1 MTAQGYIDPDYVDVA
16 ERIRLFYE
24 RFPDGR
30 ITTVAWGIQD
40 DGGQGLKSYVWCRA
54 LAYRTADDPTP
65 CDGIA
70 WEPIPGPTPFTRDS
84 ELMNAQTSAWGR
96 AIIAAGIP
104 SKKVASA
111 DEVQARQAPTE
122 KETPATVNP
131 VTKDQHAKIGVL
143 VASLAELNGQTKE
156 KQAADSRAWIH
167 GQFGKT
173 SRADLTTSEAGKLI
187 DYLEGL
193 ERDLKEAQGVPF

>member
-24 RFPDGR
+24 AYPDGR
-30 ITTVAWGIQD
+30 LVTVDWGFTEA
-40 DGGQGLKSYVWCRA
+40 GEARHFVYCRA
-54 LAYRTADDPTP
+54 RAYRTPDDLTP
-65 CDGIA
+65 CDGLA

-111 DEVQARQAPTE
+111 DEVQARQAPPE

-131 VTKDQHAKIGVL
+131 VTQAQHRKIGAL
-143 VASLAELNGQTKE
+143 IKELQGNE
-156 KQAADSRAWIH
+156 PEE
-167 GQFGKT
+167 
-173 SRADLTTSEAGKLI
+173 SRADWTQNSRYFAKENFDKESRKDLTTTEAGKLI
-187 DYLEGL
+187 EYLESQL
-193 ERDLKEAQGVPF
+193 AAQKVPFGR

>member
-24 RFPDGR
+24 AYPDGR
-30 ITTVAWGIQD
+30 LQTTRWEVTD
-40 DGGQGLKSYVWCRA
+40 VGGKLYVVCWA
-54 LAYRTADDPTP
+54 KAYRSMEDTRG
-65 CDGIA
+65 CDGLA
-70 WEPIPGPTPFTRDS
+70 WEPIPGPTPFTKDS

-111 DEVQARQAPTE
+111 DEVQARQAPPE

-131 VTKDQHAKIGVL
+131 VTKAQHGKIGAL
-143 VASLAELNGQTKE
+143 IKELKE
-156 KQAADSRAWIH
+156 GEEEGSTADWVVNSRLYI
-167 GQFGKT
+167 QEQYGKT
-173 SRADLTTSEAGKLI
+173 SRAQLTTSEAGHLI
-187 DYLEGL
+187 DYLESQL
-193 ERDLKEAQGVPF
+193 AAQKVPFGR